1 MFETIG
7 VAARPSHVETLD
19 LGRTADA
26 EVRGWKLSEE
36 KNGWYVE
43 QLKKNGMSIVKPSE
57 QLTADLRRVG
67 NVMLAEWQRKSG
79 EEGKKVIEAYRNQ
92 Q

>member
-1 MFETIG
+1 MTI
-7 VAARPSHVETLD
+7 L
-19 LGRTADA
+19 
-26 EVRGWKLSEE
+26 
-36 KNGWYVE
+36 
-43 QLKKNGMSIVKPSE
+43 KPSD

-79 EEGKKVIEAYRNQ
+79 DEGKKVIDAYRLQ